1 MAFEPPEVYVTHF
14 GRLRDL
20 RRLAGDL
27 ERLIDAHVALAER
40 HRGEGVGRGAR
51 LREGIERLILTE
63 GERQRWA
70 LSAQELHRVFGLD
83 IELNAQGLEAWLDA
97 TERNNAN

>member
-1 MAFEPPEVYVTHF
+1 MAFEPPAIYVTHF

-27 ERLIDAHVALAER
+27 QRLIDAHVALAER
-40 HRGEGVGRGAR
+40 HCGDGAERGAR
-51 LREGIERLILTE
+51 LREGVDRLVLTE
-63 GERQRWA
+63 AERQRWP
-70 LSAQELHRVFGLD
+70 LPVQELRRVFGLD

-97 TERNNAN
+97 AARNTTN